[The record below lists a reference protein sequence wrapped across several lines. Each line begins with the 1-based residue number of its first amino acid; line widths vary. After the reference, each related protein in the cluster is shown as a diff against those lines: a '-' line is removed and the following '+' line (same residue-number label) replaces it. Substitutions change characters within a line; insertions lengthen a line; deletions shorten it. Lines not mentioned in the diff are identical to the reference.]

1 MTKQRYALRIGNGIL
16 GSVLIGC
23 FLAGGLA
30 GGYAAGLP
38 SQSSEKPA
46 PPQPTPPTDPFV
58 LPGDPFAFHGK
69 HNIMQEAHFGIGRAS
84 AAPICAWSCRR
95 NDGDPAPRVLASK
108 TPSRTPH
115 RPGVTL
121 ASEAQRLTLAHPRI
135 RVRS

>member
-46 PPQPTPPTDPFV
+46 PPQPTPPTAPFV

-69 HNIMQEAHFGIGRAS
+69 HNIMQEAHFGIVNGKITVGIPYRARRAGPGRFWS
-84 AAPICAWSCRR
+84 GAAPYW
-95 NDGDPAPRVLASK
+95 
-108 TPSRTPH
+108 
-115 RPGVTL
+115 RPGNGPV
-121 ASEAQRLTLAHPRI
+121 
-135 RVRS
+135 